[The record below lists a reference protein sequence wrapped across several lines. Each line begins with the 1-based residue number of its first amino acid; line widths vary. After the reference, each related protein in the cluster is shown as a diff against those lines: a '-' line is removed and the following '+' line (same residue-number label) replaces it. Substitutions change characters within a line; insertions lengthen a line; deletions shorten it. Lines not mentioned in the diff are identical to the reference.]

1 MLVFVWLNNRK
12 KQADNRNRLTD
23 NSTVE
28 LSDTDLK
35 IIVVIILKK

>member
-28 LSDTDLK
+28 LPDTDLK
-35 IIVVIILKK
+35 IIVVTILKK